1 MIKRGLVISRGRL
14 KIVDDGFFSSYSQTA
29 VSEGLTYHLDEGALV
44 ASGGWVSAK
53 G

>member
-29 VSEGLTYHLDEGALV
+29 VSEGLTYHLDERALV
-44 ASGGWVSAK
+44 GSTKWASAK

>member
-29 VSEGLTYHLDEGALV
+29 VPERLTYHLDERALV
-44 ASGGWVSAK
+44 ASGEWVSAK

>member
-29 VSEGLTYHLDEGALV
+29 ISEGLTYHLNERALFT
-44 ASGGWVSAK
+44 SGELVSAK
-53 G
+53 D